1 MVLQQIKAAGKFTL
15 FFSRAF
21 FISFHVFRKILIND
35 GSLSSFFARP
45 QGSSYFLKGP
55 MKLFLPKLLSFLT
68 SLSAV
73 VWMKYSNLLLLSAGY
88 SRTQVGSLKSLGYF
102 IKLGATPLWALCSD
116 TYGDPVV
123 PLIIS
128 YVGGVFTLEMFRA
141 TVLLSPNQFNKLIGV
156 RIIRSGMNA
165 VAPLTDALILRYTEQ
180 AKIENEGYG
189 RQRLFSSVAWGLG
202 AWGGGILVD
211 KYSLWSIFPFTQG
224 TYFSVLFVLISMK
237 LIDKRKNTRDAKAK
251 AKSRAAL
258 VVVPII
264 SPTNDGLNES
274 GGQKTKT
281 QAHRSSP
288 MDVIRSTGTM
298 LMTRSIR
305 PFCFQIVL
313 LGFMMVLVD
322 TVLPLQIEHLN
333 FSRSFNGLTTLISIV
348 ATVPI
353 FWNSDRVYRA
363 KGAKE
368 MIRIA
373 FIALTVRLVLL
384 SSPLGE
390 EPWFIL
396 FVQCSHGISFA
407 MGWVAAVERMR
418 SFAND
423 VAGGGTEIM
432 ATAQAIVTA
441 LYFTIG
447 QGVGNVFWLKL
458 FDYLVPADSEG
469 SPAKLY
475 FFGSCVILLNLKI
488 GLKDLGDH
496 HHNDIKKQKKEET
509 SKHLV

>member
-1 MVLQQIKAAGKFTL
+1 
-15 FFSRAF
+15 
-21 FISFHVFRKILIND
+21 
-35 GSLSSFFARP
+35 
-45 QGSSYFLKGP
+45 
-55 MKLFLPKLLSFLT
+55 
-68 SLSAV
+68 
-73 VWMKYSNLLLLSAGY
+73 
-88 SRTQVGSLKSLGYF
+88 
-102 IKLGATPLWALCSD
+102 
-116 TYGDPVV
+116 
-123 PLIIS
+123 
-128 YVGGVFTLEMFRA
+128 
-141 TVLLSPNQFNKLIGV
+141 
-156 RIIRSGMNA
+156 
-165 VAPLTDALILRYTEQ
+165 
-180 AKIENEGYG
+180 
-189 RQRLFSSVAWGLG
+189 
-202 AWGGGILVD
+202 
-211 KYSLWSIFPFTQG
+211 
-224 TYFSVLFVLISMK
+224 
-237 LIDKRKNTRDAKAK
+237 
-251 AKSRAAL
+251 
-258 VVVPII
+258 
-264 SPTNDGLNES
+264 
-274 GGQKTKT
+274 
-281 QAHRSSP
+281 
-288 MDVIRSTGTM
+288 
-298 LMTRSIR
+298 
-305 PFCFQIVL
+305 
-313 LGFMMVLVD
+313 MMVLVD